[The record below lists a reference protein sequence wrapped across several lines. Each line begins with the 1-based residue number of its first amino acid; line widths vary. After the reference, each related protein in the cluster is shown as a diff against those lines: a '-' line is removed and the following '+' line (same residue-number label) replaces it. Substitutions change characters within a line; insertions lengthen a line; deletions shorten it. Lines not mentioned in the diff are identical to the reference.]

1 MSKFFFYPSTNSWDE
16 DIFVLTVPGII
27 TIVVIIA
34 LLILLSLRLRKKDS
48 GASAGKSL
56 TKQLVF
62 SGVAMALGLITSE
75 FIPTISLPM
84 GGSITIFSMLFIVLI
99 GYMFGIKAGLMSG
112 LAYGMLQFV
121 IDPKFYSIPQLICD
135 YPLAF
140 GALGL
145 SGLFHNKQHGLTL
158 GYIAGVLGRYFF
170 AFLSGWIFFGYYAPE
185 GTPAVIYSL
194 GYNLTY
200 ILPEAVLTL
209 IVLQLPP
216 VKNGLA
222 QLKRMV

>member
-1 MSKFFFYPSTNSWDE
+1 MSKFFFYPTTNDWDE
-16 DIFVLTVPGII
+16 NIFRLTVPGII
-27 TIVVIIA
+27 AIVVIFA
-34 LLILLSLRLRKKDS
+34 LLLFLSLKLRRNAPNQSKHTV
-48 GASAGKSL
+48 
-56 TKQLVF
+56 TKQLAF

-145 SGLFHNKQHGLTL
+145 SGLFHNKKYGLTF
-158 GYIAGVLGRYFF
+158 GYIAGVVGRYFF
-170 AFLSGWIFFGYYAPE
+170 SFLSGWIFFGYYAPE
-185 GTPAVIYSL
+185 GTPAVVYSL

-209 IVLQLPP
+209 IILQLPP

>member
-1 MSKFFFYPSTNSWDE
+1 MSKFFFYPTTNDWDE
-16 DIFVLTVPGII
+16 NIFRLTVPGII
-27 TIVVIIA
+27 AIAILIA
-34 LLILLSLRLRKKDS
+34 LLLFFSPKLRKKDS
-48 GASAGKSL
+48 DKPSGSI
-56 TKQLVF
+56 TKQLAF
-62 SGVAMALGLITSE
+62 SGVAIALGLITSE

-84 GGSITIFSMLFIVLI
+84 GGSITLFSMLFVVLI
-99 GYMFGIKAGLMSG
+99 GYMFGIKAGIMSG

-121 IDPKFYSIPQLICD
+121 IDPKFYSLPQLLCD

-145 SGLFHNKQHGLTL
+145 SGLFHNKKHGLSF
-158 GYIAGVLGRYFF
+158 GYLAGVFGRYVF

-200 ILPEAVLTL
+200 ILPEAVITL
-209 IVLQLPP
+209 IILQLPP
-216 VKNGLA
+216 VKNGIL
-222 QLKRMV
+222 QLKQML